1 VTRPTVLGNNCKV
14 LVLGDRGVGKTAI
27 VHRFTSAEF
36 RADFKATIGV
46 DFFVGSIAVGNSPVE
61 LQIWD
66 TAGEERHNA
75 LAPVIFRGAEACVL
89 VFDVSDARSFAHVG
103 AWRRQLIDHAGIGEP
118 DAFPFIVFANK
129 CDLAA
134 DAMSVAIDQAKT
146 AVEEQHMCLFPVSAK
161 TGQNIAEGFQTLAS
175 KFVQWR
181 RMAGR
186 GSRTMLRIDPAPK
199 SSPARPCGG

>member
-1 VTRPTVLGNNCKV
+1 MSVALNNNCKV

-46 DFFVGSIAVGNSPVE
+46 DFFAGRISVGNSLLD

-75 LAPVIFRGAEACVL
+75 LAPVVFRGVDACIL
-89 VFDVSDARSFAHVG
+89 VFDVSDVGSFAHL
-103 AWRRQLIDHAGIGEP
+103 ASWRRQVIDHTGIDQPEE
-118 DAFPFIVFANK
+118 FPFIVFANK

-134 DAMSVAIDQAKT
+134 EATKVAMDQAKT
-146 AVEEQHMCLFPVSAK
+146 AVEEQHMSLFPVSAK
-161 TGQNIAEGFQTLAS
+161 TGQNILEGFETLGS
-175 KFVQWR
+175 KFMQWR
-181 RMAGR
+181 KLAGR
-186 GSRTMLRIDPAPK
+186 SSRTMLRIQPEAK
-199 SSPARPCGG
+199 SSNVCCK